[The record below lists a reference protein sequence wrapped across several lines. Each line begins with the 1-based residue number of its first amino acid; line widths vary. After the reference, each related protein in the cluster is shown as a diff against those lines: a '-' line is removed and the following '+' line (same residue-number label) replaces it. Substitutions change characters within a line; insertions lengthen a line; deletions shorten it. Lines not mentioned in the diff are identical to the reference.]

1 MAALAAGME
10 TAVAADN
17 KAAAVE
23 EVDAA
28 VESEPRVLSAME
40 RIELPTGAS
49 LGRVFARGW
58 KGRRQRI
65 VVGSAED
72 VQGSLFTARQLAVR
86 TLG

>member
-1 MAALAAGME
+1 MTTQNDAQSVPQDQDGGKAA
-10 TAVAADN
+10 AVGE

-23 EVDAA
+23 GMDAMMGTK
-28 VESEPRVLSAME
+28 PRVLTPLE

-65 VVGSAED
+65 VLNPAEGASYHR
-72 VQGSLFTARQLAVR
+72 VTC
-86 TLG
+86 